1 MKRNVIGEGSYGC
14 VHSPS
19 IQCKSPPKPGFDYKT
34 YVSKIMKTK
43 NAEQELKEFVM
54 IGNIDKTNEYHL
66 GQPILCKPNLDK
78 AGIKEDIKKCERITL
93 DDPDKY
99 SLLILKFGGPD
110 FKAFCKTELKRI

>member
-66 GQPILCKPNLDK
+66 GQPILCKPK
-78 AGIKEDIKKCERITL
+78 RSIKL
-93 DDPDKY
+93 
-99 SLLILKFGGPD
+99 
-110 FKAFCKTELKRI
+110 ELKKTLKNANASH